1 MRTSNDLLDQAVELA
16 GQGLAFAFATVVR
29 AEKPTSA
36 KLGANALITADGT
49 LTGWVGGSCA
59 QPTVIREALK
69 ALQDGEPRLLR
80 LCPPE
85 RMGQLPQDGVIETV
99 MMCASGGTLEV
110 YIEPHVPRPQ
120 LVVMGHLPI
129 AEALAALGSALG
141 YEVIVMGWEAIPD
154 RFPTADR
161 VFDHLDF
168 SQIRSALHAYVPHTY
183 VVVASHGN
191 YDEAA
196 LAGALKTNASYVALV
211 ASKKRSAAVMEYL
224 REAGLSEEQLARIKY
239 PAGLDIG
246 AVTPEEIALSI
257 LAEIV
262 QLRRHHELAIAQVQS
277 PSTNGR
283 SLAEVAEA
291 IDPVCHMTVNVATA
305 HYTAEYA
312 GQTYYFCS
320 ASCQRSF
327 EKEPDQYLVKE

>member
-1 MRTSNDLLDQAVELA
+1 MNNDLFTRAVELSRDSV
-16 GQGLAFAFATVVR
+16 AFVLATVVR

-36 KLGANALITADGT
+36 KPGANAIITADGT
-49 LTGWVGGSCA
+49 LAGWVGGSCT

-99 MMCASGGTLEV
+99 MTCASGGILEV
-110 YIEPHVPRPQ
+110 YIEPHVPQPQ
-120 LVVMGHLPI
+120 LVVIGHLPI
-129 AEALAALGSALG
+129 AEALASLSSALG
-141 YEVIVMGWEAIPD
+141 YEVVVMGWEAAPNQ
-154 RFPTADR
+154 FPTADR
-161 VFDHLDF
+161 VIDHLDF
-168 SQIRSALHAYVPHTY
+168 SQIRSASNGYIPHTY

-196 LAGALKTNASYVALV
+196 LAGVLKTTAPYIALV

-224 REAGLSEEQLARIKY
+224 REAGISEEQLARVKY

-246 AVTPEEIALSI
+246 AVTPSEIALSI

-262 QLRRHHELAIAQVQS
+262 EFRRRHLDAQTQS
-277 PSTNGR
+277 LTQ
-283 SLAEVAEA
+283 SLAQSLAEA
-291 IDPVCHMTVNVATA
+291 IDPVCHMTVDIATA
-305 HYTAEYA
+305 HYTTEYA
-312 GQTYYFCS
+312 GRAYYFCS
-320 ASCQRSF
+320 AGCLRSF
-327 EKEPDQYLVKE
+327 EKEPDRYLVKELDHAP

>member
-1 MRTSNDLLDQAVELA
+1 LIRYDELLTRAVELSS
-16 GQGLAFAFATVVR
+16 QGMAFALATVVR

-36 KLGANALITADGT
+36 RLGANALITADGT
-49 LTGWVGGSCA
+49 LTGWVGGSCS
-59 QPTVIREALK
+59 QPTVIREAIK
-69 ALQDGEPRLLR
+69 AMQDGEPRLLR

-85 RMGQLPQDGVIETV
+85 RIGQLPQEGVIETV
-99 MMCASGGTLEV
+99 MMCASGGTLEI

-120 LVVMGHLPI
+120 LVVIGHLPI
-129 AEALAALGSALG
+129 AEALARLSGALG
-141 YEVIVMGWEAIPD
+141 YEVTVMGWDATPD

-168 SQIRSALHAYVPHTY
+168 TQIRSALHTY

-196 LAGALKTNASYVALV
+196 LAGALKTNAAYIALV
-211 ASKKRSAAVMEYL
+211 ASKKRSAAIMEYL
-224 REAGLSEEQLARIKY
+224 CEAGLSEQQLARVKY

-246 AVTPEEIALSI
+246 AVTPDEIALSI

-262 QLRRHHELAIAQVQS
+262 QLRRRHQLVPADLLVPNES
-277 PSTNGR
+277 S
-283 SLAEVAEA
+283 SAEVAEA
-291 IDPVCHMTVNVATA
+291 IDPVCSMTVTIATA
-305 HYTAEYA
+305 HYTTEYA

-320 ASCQRSF
+320 AGCQRSF
-327 EKEPDQYLVKE
+327 EKEPDRYLVKE

>member
-1 MRTSNDLLDQAVELA
+1 MNEDLLNRAVELA
-16 GQGLAFAFATVVR
+16 DQGLAFALATVVR

-36 KLGANALITADGT
+36 KAGANAIITANGT
-49 LTGWVGGSCA
+49 LTGWVGGTCS

-110 YIEPHVPRPQ
+110 YVEPHVPRPQ
-120 LVVMGHLPI
+120 LVVIGHLPI
-129 AEALAALGSALG
+129 AEALATLSSALG
-141 YEVIVMGWEAIPD
+141 YEVVVMGWDASPA
-154 RFPTADR
+154 RFSTADR
-161 VFDHLDF
+161 VLDHLDF
-168 SQIRSALHAYVPHTY
+168 SQIRSALHTY

-196 LAGALKTNASYVALV
+196 LAGALKTTAPYIALV
-211 ASKKRSAAVMEYL
+211 ASKKRSAAVLEYL
-224 REAGLSEEQLARIKY
+224 REAGISEEQLARIKY

-246 AVTPEEIALSI
+246 AVTPNEIALSI

-262 QLRRHHELAIAQVQS
+262 EFRRRHLDTLTLPPALAQS
-277 PSTNGR
+277 QPS
-283 SLAEVAEA
+283 AEA
-291 IDPVCHMTVNVATA
+291 IDPVCGMTVVIATA
-305 HYTAEYA
+305 HYTAEHA

-320 ASCQRSF
+320 AGCQRSF
-327 EKEPDQYLVKE
+327 EKEPDRYLVKEQDNAS

>member
-1 MRTSNDLLDQAVELA
+1 MIMHSDLLHRAVELTSS
-16 GQGLAFAFATVVR
+16 GVAFALATVVR

-36 KLGANALITADGT
+36 KPGANAIITTDGA

-85 RMGQLPQDGVIETV
+85 RMGQLPQEGVIETV
-99 MMCASGGTLEV
+99 MACASGGTLEV
-110 YIEPHVPRPQ
+110 YIEPHVPRPL
-120 LVVMGHLPI
+120 LVVIGHLPV
-129 AEALAALGSALG
+129 AEALAALSSALG
-141 YEVIVMGWEAIPD
+141 YEVIVMGWDAAPD
-154 RFPTADR
+154 RFPTTDR

-168 SQIRSALHAYVPHTY
+168 SQIRSAPHGYVPHTY
-183 VVVASHGN
+183 IVVASHGN

-196 LAGALKTNASYVALV
+196 LAGALKTNAPYIALV
-211 ASKKRSAAVMEYL
+211 ASKKRSAAVMDYL
-224 REAGLSEEQLARIKY
+224 REAGIPEEQLARVKY

-246 AVTPEEIALSI
+246 AVTPSEIALSI

-262 QLRRHHELAIAQVQS
+262 EFRRRHLDTQTLAHMPALTQS
-277 PSTNGR
+277 LPS
-283 SLAEVAEA
+283 AEA
-291 IDPVCHMTVNVATA
+291 IDPVCNMTVDIATA
-305 HYTAEYA
+305 RYTTEYA
-312 GQTYYFCS
+312 GQIYYFCS

-327 EKEPDQYLVKE
+327 EKEPSRYLAKE

>member
-1 MRTSNDLLDQAVELA
+1 MNDGLLNRAVELSRV
-16 GQGLAFAFATVVR
+16 GTAFALATVVR

-36 KLGANALITADGT
+36 KLGANALITDDGA

-69 ALQDGEPRLLR
+69 SLQDGEPRLLR

-85 RMGQLPQDGVIETV
+85 RMGQLPQEGVIETV

-110 YIEPHVPRPQ
+110 YIEPHVPRSQ
-120 LVVMGHLPI
+120 LVVIGHLPI
-129 AEALAALGSALG
+129 AEALAALSSALG
-141 YEVIVMGWEAIPD
+141 YEVVVMGWDATPD

-168 SQIRSALHAYVPHTY
+168 SQIRSGLQTY

-196 LAGALKTNASYVALV
+196 LAGALKTGAPYIALV
-211 ASKKRSAAVMEYL
+211 ASKKRSAAVMDYL
-224 REAGLSEEQLARIKY
+224 REAGLSEDQLARIKY

-246 AVTPEEIALSI
+246 AVTPHEIALSI

-262 QLRRHHELAIAQVQS
+262 QLRRHHELAVATVQ
-277 PSTNGR
+277 PP
-283 SLAEVAEA
+283 AEVAEA
-291 IDPVCHMTVNVATA
+291 IDPVCNMTVEIATA
-305 HYTAEYA
+305 HYTTEYA

-320 ASCQRSF
+320 AGCQRSF
-327 EKEPDQYLVKE
+327 EKEPDRYLVKEQEHAS

>member
-1 MRTSNDLLDQAVELA
+1 MMNDNLLSRAAEFV
-16 GQGLAFAFATVVR
+16 GKSIAFALVTVVR

-36 KLGANALITADGT
+36 KPGANAIITTDGT
-49 LTGWVGGSCA
+49 LIGWVGGSCT

-69 ALQDGEPRLLR
+69 SLQDGEPRLLR

-85 RMGQLPQDGVIETV
+85 RMGQLPQEGVIETV
-99 MMCASGGTLEV
+99 MTCASGGTLEV

-120 LVVMGHLPI
+120 IVVIGHMPI
-129 AEALAALGSALG
+129 AEALAALSSALG
-141 YEVIVMGWEAIPD
+141 YEVVIMGWDASPEQ
-154 RFPTADR
+154 FPTANR

-168 SQIRSALHAYVPHTY
+168 SQIRSAPHTY

-196 LAGALKTNASYVALV
+196 LAGALKTNAAYIALV
-211 ASKKRSAAVMEYL
+211 ASKKRSVAIMEYL
-224 REAGLSEEQLARIKY
+224 CEAGLSEEQLARIKY

-262 QLRRHHELAIAQVQS
+262 ELRRRHQLSLVNLQA
-277 PSTNGR
+277 PLTNDQTP
-283 SLAEVAEA
+283 AEVAEA
-291 IDPVCHMTVNVATA
+291 IDPVCHMTVNMATA
-305 HYTAEYA
+305 HYATEYA

-320 ASCQRSF
+320 AGCQRSF
-327 EKEPDQYLVKE
+327 EKEPNRYLVKE

>member
-1 MRTSNDLLDQAVELA
+1 MKANLLNRAVELS
-16 GQGLAFAFATVVR
+16 GKGLAFALATVVR

-36 KLGANALITADGT
+36 KLGANALIADDGA

-69 ALQDGEPRLLR
+69 SLQDGEPRLLR

-85 RMGQLPQDGVIETV
+85 RMGQLPQEGVIETA

-110 YIEPHVPRPQ
+110 YIEPHLPRPQ
-120 LVVMGHLPI
+120 LVVIGHLPI
-129 AEALAALGSALG
+129 AEALAALSSALG
-141 YEVIVMGWEAIPD
+141 YEVVVMGWDATPD
-154 RFPTADR
+154 RFPSADR
-161 VFDHLDF
+161 VLDHLDF
-168 SQIRSALHAYVPHTY
+168 SQIRLAQHANAPHTY

-196 LAGALKTNASYVALV
+196 LAGVLKTNVPYIALV
-211 ASKKRSAAVMEYL
+211 ASKKRSAVIMEYL
-224 REAGLSEEQLARIKY
+224 REAGISEEQLARIKY

-246 AVTPEEIALSI
+246 AVTPDEIAVSI

-262 QLRRHHELAIAQVQS
+262 EFRRRHLAAQTS
-277 PSTNGR
+277 IPT
-283 SLAEVAEA
+283 LAQTSAEA
-291 IDPVCHMTVNVATA
+291 IDPVCNMTVDIATA
-305 HYTAEYA
+305 RYKTEYA
-312 GQTYYFCS
+312 GETYYFCT

-327 EKEPDQYLVKE
+327 EKDPDRYLMKESEHAP

>member
-1 MRTSNDLLDQAVELA
+1 
-16 GQGLAFAFATVVR
+16 
-29 AEKPTSA
+29 
-36 KLGANALITADGT
+36 
-49 LTGWVGGSCA
+49 
-59 QPTVIREALK
+59 VIREALK
-69 ALQDGEPRLLR
+69 ALQEGEPRLLR

-85 RMGQLPQDGVIETV
+85 KMGQLPQEGVIETV

-110 YIEPHVPRPQ
+110 YIEPHVPQPQ
-120 LVVMGHLPI
+120 LIVIGHLPV
-129 AEALAALGSALG
+129 AEALASLSSALG
-141 YEVIVMGWEAIPD
+141 YEVIVMGWDAAPE

-168 SQIRSALHAYVPHTY
+168 SQIRSAPDGYVPHSF

-196 LAGALKTNASYVALV
+196 LAGALKTNAPYIALV
-211 ASKKRSAAVMEYL
+211 ASKKRSAAVLEYL

-246 AVTPEEIALSI
+246 AATPSEIALSI

-262 QLRRHHELAIAQVQS
+262 QLRRQHALPVATPQS
-277 PSTNGR
+277 PLTSDQSST
-283 SLAEVAEA
+283 EPTEA
-291 IDPVCHMTVNVATA
+291 IDLVCHMTVDIATA
-305 HYTAEYA
+305 HYMTDYA

-320 ASCQRSF
+320 AGCQRAF
-327 EKEPDQYLVKE
+327 EKNPDRYLVKE

>member
-1 MRTSNDLLDQAVELA
+1 MSARNDLLNRAVELTSV
-16 GQGLAFAFATVVR
+16 GVAFVLATVVR

-36 KLGANALITADGT
+36 KPGANAIITADGT

-69 ALQDGEPRLLR
+69 ALQAGEPRLLR

-85 RMGQLPQDGVIETV
+85 RMGQLPQEGVIETV
-99 MMCASGGTLEV
+99 LMCASGGTLEV

-120 LVVMGHLPI
+120 VVVMGHLPV
-129 AEALAALGSALG
+129 AEALAALSSTLG
-141 YEVIVMGWEAIPD
+141 YEVVVMGWDAARD

-168 SQIRSALHAYVPHTY
+168 SQIRSALYTY

-196 LAGALKTNASYVALV
+196 LAGALKTNAPYIALV

-224 REAGLSEEQLARIKY
+224 REAGLPEEQLARIKY

-246 AVTPEEIALSI
+246 AVTPSEIALSI

-262 QLRRHHELAIAQVQS
+262 EFRHRHAPSISNLQS
-277 PSTNGR
+277 PITN
-283 SLAEVAEA
+283 EETAEA
-291 IDPVCHMTVNVATA
+291 IDLVCHMIVDIATA
-305 HYTAEYA
+305 HYMTEYA

-320 ASCQRSF
+320 AGCQRSF
-327 EKEPDQYLVKE
+327 EKDPDRYLVKE

>member
-1 MRTSNDLLDQAVELA
+1 LSTYNDWLDRGAELA
-16 GQGLAFAFATVVR
+16 DKGMAFALATVVR

-99 MMCASGGTLEV
+99 MACASGGTLEV

-120 LVVMGHLPI
+120 LVVIGHLPI
-129 AEALAALGSALG
+129 AEALAALSSTLG
-141 YEVIVMGWEAIPD
+141 YEVIVMGWDTSPD
-154 RFPTADR
+154 RFPAADR
-161 VFDHLDF
+161 VFDRLDF
-168 SQIRSALHAYVPHTY
+168 SQIRSALHTY

-196 LAGALKTNASYVALV
+196 LAGALKTNAPYIALV

-224 REAGLSEEQLARIKY
+224 REAGLSEKQLARIKY

-262 QLRRHHELAIAQVQS
+262 QLRRHHELSIANVQS
-277 PSTNGR
+277 PLTNDQ
-283 SLAEVAEA
+283 LPAEVTEA
-291 IDPVCHMTVNVATA
+291 IDPVCNMMVDIATA
-305 HYTAEYA
+305 HYTTEYA

-320 ASCQRSF
+320 AGCKRSF
-327 EKEPDQYLVKE
+327 EKEPVRYLVKE